1 MSLCTLGNLFTN
13 NECLYG
19 YQWWLWC
26 NHVMWL
32 SSSSMVLQL
41 HTINTVHTLT
51 PTLLT
56 KPPSPHTHVCAQ
68 YKPITYVSFS
78 HTVHTVQTWPLH
90 CSHIVHNQHT
100 HTHTHTHTQLTTYT
114 CECPSLFTGQ
124 QCETSFNPCEAF
136 PCGGGQGC
144 VIEDN
149 SYICEDCT
157 ILAESKCWLQKNV
170 YMLLA

>member
-100 HTHTHTHTQLTTYT
+100 HTHTHTANDVHVWV
-114 CECPSLFTGQ
+114 SLALHRAAMWDLVQSVWSIPLRWGSRVRHRGQ
-124 QCETSFNPCEAF
+124 QLHLWGLHYFSGE
-136 PCGGGQGC
+136 
-144 VIEDN
+144 
-149 SYICEDCT
+149 
-157 ILAESKCWLQKNV
+157 
-170 YMLLA
+170 